1 MFFLMF
7 IVFYFLFFLVNCLI
21 VLNLNLILVLE
32 MFIKFEW
39 IDIYINNKEK
49 LMLYKKKKLY
59 SCWKKGEI
67 I

>member
-1 MFFLMF
+1 
-7 IVFYFLFFLVNCLI
+7 
-21 VLNLNLILVLE
+21 